1 MCYLKWTWDG
11 STSAL
16 TRGRLRKT
24 SLAKELAPARAAA
37 GVCAQLWMA
46 PLALVSP
53 AHLCF
58 LQPLLS
64 SPSHSQRS
72 SQLVLRTGGKLLI
85 HLLPYL
91 SFTFYSFP
99 RINIQEEQHILV
111 QTFYNQS
118 SWCALIYLFIF
129 KGLTFLDKIKDLIA
143 VPTNWSQSVSGPA
156 ERVPWPSQ
164 RRLIATLRHGQA
176 PSGMTWAHCGAQR
189 CCLLGSSAPRHFL
202 SQEALLIPLL
212 RLEAT
217 EQSEL
222 SIYINNLYL
231 QLLSECCQM
240 PAMQSNWKA
249 GRHAASS

>member
-53 AHLCF
+53 APPCF

-72 SQLVLRTGGKLLI
+72 SQLVLRTWGKLLI
-85 HLLPYL
+85 RLLPYL

-129 KGLTFLDKIKDLIA
+129 KGLTFLDKIEDLIA

-202 SQEALLIPLL
+202 TGGFAYPI
-212 RLEAT
+212 AT
-217 EQSEL
+217 TGGYGAKWTFHL
-222 SIYINNLYL
+222 H
-231 QLLSECCQM
+231 
-240 PAMQSNWKA
+240 K
-249 GRHAASS
+249 